1 MSHSGRTGLPFASV
15 RGEVM
20 KDDVSSP
27 WHEGEL
33 TIQRSVGVAERMDA
47 QGRIRLRKFLLEQ
60 HREFFPLLP
69 FIVLGA
75 VDPDGEVW
83 ATLRAGPPGFLTSP
97 DPKILSFRLKR
108 DVDDPAD
115 IGMNDGNSVGVLGI
129 DLSTRRRNRL
139 NGIVRR
145 SDAESFSLE
154 VIQSFGNCPRY
165 IQRRNPVLTRDIDA
179 RGKFPPEI
187 LSSLITG
194 RAREVITQAD
204 TFFVASYI
212 DAKDG
217 SRQVDVSHRGGKPGF
232 VRLDEDGTFTIPDF
246 SGNLFFNTLGNF
258 LINPKAGL
266 LFVDFLTGDELQ
278 LTGEAK
284 VLLGAPE
291 ITAFQGAERIWQFKA
306 RQVIYRPD
314 GLPLRWSLEGGGAS
328 PNSLMTGDWQEAK
341 KRLRASEL
349 PNSWRVFRVA
359 HIKDETALV
368 RSLELEPTGGGGLL
382 HHLAGQHIP
391 IRIQPAGS
399 EVPLVRTYTL
409 SVPPSEN
416 KYRISVK
423 REGIVSRY
431 LHQLNVDDTIE
442 VRAPAGGFTIDAT
455 QDRPAVLLAAGIGI
469 TPMLAMLRHLVDE
482 NARTR
487 HVRQA
492 WLFQSA
498 RRKDELAF
506 SGEIA
511 GTIGVSKG
519 YAKYVSVL
527 SDPDA
532 VAGKDADHVGRIDL
546 ALLKRVLPFD
556 DYDFYLCGP
565 SSFMQ
570 ETYDGLRRLKIAD
583 ERIHAEAFGPSSL
596 RRSTDKPTSRP
607 IDVPASEPTR
617 VIFSE
622 SGKEARWHPGTG
634 TLLEL
639 AEDRGLSPSYGCRSG
654 SCGTCSTKILKGTVA
669 NLLEPSFP
677 VPVGEALICCSIPG
691 QTPGED
697 PSLHLAV

>member
-1 MSHSGRTGLPFASV
+1 MSHSGRTGFPFVSV
-15 RGEVM
+15 QGEVM
-20 KDDVSSP
+20 KNDVSSP
-27 WHEGEL
+27 WHEREL
-33 TIQRSVGVAERMDA
+33 AIQRSVGVAEHMDVP
-47 QGRIRLRKFLLEQ
+47 GRTRLRKFLLEQ

-97 DPKILSFRLKR
+97 DPKILSFRLNR

-115 IGMNDGNSVGVLGI
+115 IGMNDGDSVGVLGI

-145 SDAESFSLE
+145 SGAESFSLE
-154 VIQSFGNCPRY
+154 VVQSFGNCPRY
-165 IQRRNPVLTRDIDA
+165 IQHRNPIFTRDTDVP
-179 RGKFPPEI
+179 GKFPPQM
-187 LSSLITG
+187 LSSLTG
-194 RAREVITQAD
+194 RAREIITQAD

-212 DAKDG
+212 DTKDG

-232 VRLDEDGTFTIPDF
+232 VRLDEEGTFTIPDF
-246 SGNLFFNTLGNF
+246 NGNLFFNTLGNF

-266 LFVDFLTGDELQ
+266 LFVDFSTGDELQ

-284 VLLGAPE
+284 VILDSPE
-291 ITAFQGAERIWQFKA
+291 IAAFQGAERLWQFRA
-306 RQVIYRPD
+306 RQAIYRPD
-314 GLPLRWSLEGGGAS
+314 GLPLRWSLADDGAS
-328 PNSLMTGDWQEAK
+328 PSSLMTGDWQEAK
-341 KRLRASEL
+341 KRLHASEL
-349 PNSWRVFRVA
+349 SSSWRVFRVA
-359 HIKDETALV
+359 HIKDETARV
-368 RSLELEPTGGGGLL
+368 RSLELEPSDGGGIL
-382 HHLAGQHIP
+382 HHRAGQHIP
-391 IRIQPAGS
+391 IRVEPAGS
-399 EVPLVRTYTL
+399 EAPLVRTYTL
-409 SVPPSEN
+409 SVSPSEN

-423 REGIVSRY
+423 RGGIVSSY
-431 LHQLNVDDTIE
+431 LHRLNVGDTIE

-498 RRKDELAF
+498 RLKDELAF
-506 SGEIA
+506 SEEIA
-511 GTIGVSKG
+511 STIKVSRG
-519 YAKYVSVL
+519 YARYISVL
-527 SDPDA
+527 SDPGA

-546 ALLKRVLPFD
+546 GLLKRVLPFD

-570 ETYDGLRRLKIAD
+570 ESYDGLRGLMIAD

-596 RRSTDKPTSRP
+596 RRSTNKPTSRFVN
-607 IDVPASEPTR
+607 IPATQPTR

-622 SGKEARWHPGTG
+622 SGKEARWHPGTA

-654 SCGTCSTKILKGTVA
+654 TCGTCSTKILKGAVA
-669 NLLEPSFP
+669 YLSEPSFP
-677 VPVGEALICCSIPG
+677 VLVGEALICCSIPG
-691 QTPGED
+691 QAPGED
-697 PSLHLAV
+697 PSLHLAM

>member
-1 MSHSGRTGLPFASV
+1 MSHSGRTGFPFDSV

-33 TIQRSVGVAERMDA
+33 AIQRSVGVAEHMDVP
-47 QGRIRLRKFLLEQ
+47 GRTRLRKFLLEQ

-97 DPKILSFRLKR
+97 DPKILSFRLNR
-108 DVDDPAD
+108 DADDPAD
-115 IGMNDGNSVGVLGI
+115 TGMNDGDSVGVLGI

-145 SDAESFSLE
+145 SGAESFSLE

-165 IQRRNPVLTRDIDA
+165 IQYRNPTLTRDIGVP
-179 RGKFPPEI
+179 GKFPPQM
-187 LSSLITG
+187 LPSLTG
-194 RAREVITQAD
+194 RAREIIAQAD

-232 VRLDEDGTFTIPDF
+232 VRLDEEGTFTIPDF
-246 SGNLFFNTLGNF
+246 NGNLFFNTLGNF
-258 LINPKAGL
+258 MINPKAGL
-266 LFVDFLTGDELQ
+266 LFVDFSTGDELQ

-284 VLLGAPE
+284 VNLDSPE
-291 ITAFQGAERIWQFKA
+291 IAAFQGAERIWQFRA
-306 RQVIYRPD
+306 RQAIYRPD
-314 GLPLRWSLEGGGAS
+314 GLPLRWSLVDDGAS
-328 PNSLMTGDWQEAK
+328 PSSLMTGDWQEAK
-341 KRLRASEL
+341 KRLRAGEL
-349 PNSWRVFRVA
+349 SNDWRVFRVA

-368 RSLELEPTGGGGLL
+368 RSLELEPSDGGGLL
-382 HHLAGQHIP
+382 HHRAGQHIP
-391 IRIQPAGS
+391 IRVTPAGS
-399 EVPLVRTYTL
+399 EAPLVRTYTL

-431 LHQLNVDDTIE
+431 LHRLNVDDTIE
-442 VRAPAGGFTIDAT
+442 IRAPAGGFTIDAT
-455 QDRPAVLLAAGIGI
+455 HDRPAVLLAAGIGI

-487 HVRQA
+487 HVRQV

-498 RRKDELAF
+498 RLKDELAF
-506 SGEIA
+506 SVEIA
-511 GTIGVSKG
+511 STIKVSRG
-519 YAKYVSVL
+519 YARYISVL

-570 ETYDGLRRLKIAD
+570 ENYDGLRRLKIAD

-596 RRSTDKPTSRP
+596 RRSTDKPTSRS
-607 IDVPASEPTR
+607 INLPATEPTR

-669 NLLEPSFP
+669 YLSEPSFP
-677 VPVGEALICCSIPG
+677 VPEGEALICCSIPG
-691 QTPGED
+691 RTPGED
-697 PSLHLAV
+697 PSLHLAA

>member
-1 MSHSGRTGLPFASV
+1 
-15 RGEVM
+15 M

-33 TIQRSVGVAERMDA
+33 AMQRSVGVAEQMDA
-47 QGRIRLRKFLLEQ
+47 RGRIRLRKFLLEQ

-83 ATLRAGPPGFLTSP
+83 ATLRAGSPGFLTSP
-97 DPKILSFRLKR
+97 DPKILSFRLNR

-115 IGMNDGNSVGVLGI
+115 IGMNDGDSIGVLGI

-139 NGIVRR
+139 NGIIRR

-165 IQRRNPVLTRDIDA
+165 IQHRNPIFTRHIDA
-179 RGKFPPEI
+179 PGKFPPQM
-187 LSSLITG
+187 LPSLAG
-194 RAREVITQAD
+194 RAREIITQAD

-232 VRLDEDGTFTIPDF
+232 VRLDEDDTLTIPDF
-246 SGNLFFNTLGNF
+246 NGNLFFNTLGNF

-266 LFVDFLTGDELQ
+266 LFVDFSTGDELQ
-278 LTGEAK
+278 ITGEAK
-284 VLLGAPE
+284 VILDSPE
-291 ITAFQGAERIWQFKA
+291 IAAFQGAERIWQFRA
-306 RQVIYRPD
+306 RRAIYRPD
-314 GLPLRWSLEGGGAS
+314 GLPLRWSLEGDGAS
-328 PNSLMTGDWQEAK
+328 PSSLMTGDWQEAK
-341 KRLRASEL
+341 KRLHASEL
-349 PNSWRVFRVA
+349 SNSWRVFRVG
-359 HIKDETALV
+359 HIKDETALT
-368 RSLELEPTGGGGLL
+368 RSLELEPTDGGGLIR
-382 HHLAGQHIP
+382 HLAGQHIP

-399 EVPLVRTYTL
+399 AAPLIRTYTL
-409 SVPPSEN
+409 SVSPSEN

-423 REGIVSRY
+423 REGIVSRC

-442 VRAPAGGFTIDAT
+442 VRSPAGGFTIDAT
-455 QDRPAVLLAAGIGI
+455 QERPAVLLAAGIGI
-469 TPMLAMLRHLVDE
+469 TPMRAMLRYLVDE

-487 HVRQA
+487 HVRQT

-498 RRKDELAF
+498 RLKAELAF
-506 SGEIA
+506 SKEIA
-511 GTIGVSKG
+511 GIIEVSKG
-519 YAKYVSVL
+519 YAKYISVL
-527 SDPDA
+527 SDRDA

-596 RRSTDKPTSRP
+596 RRSTDKPTSRS
-607 IDVPASEPTR
+607 IDVPATESTR

-654 SCGTCSTKILKGTVA
+654 TCGTCSIKILKGTVA
-669 NLLEPSFP
+669 YLSEPSFP
-677 VPVGEALICCSIPG
+677 VQVGEALICCSIPG

>member
-1 MSHSGRTGLPFASV
+1 MSHSGQTSFPFVSV
-15 RGEVM
+15 QGEVM
-20 KDDVSSP
+20 KDDISSP

-33 TIQRSVGVAERMDA
+33 AIQRSVGVAEHMDGP
-47 QGRIRLRKFLLEQ
+47 GRTRLRKVLLEQ

-69 FIVLGA
+69 FVVLGA

-97 DPKILSFRLKR
+97 DPKILSFRLNR

-115 IGMNDGNSVGVLGI
+115 IGMNDGDSVGVLGI

-154 VIQSFGNCPRY
+154 VVQSFGNCPRY
-165 IQRRNPVLTRDIDA
+165 IQHRNPIFNRDIA
-179 RGKFPPEI
+179 VPGKFPPQM
-187 LSSLITG
+187 LSSLTG
-194 RAREVITQAD
+194 RAREIITQAD

-212 DAKDG
+212 DAEDG

-232 VRLDEDGTFTIPDF
+232 VRLDEESTFTIPDF
-246 SGNLFFNTLGNF
+246 NGNLFFNTLGNL

-266 LFVDFLTGDELQ
+266 LFVDFSTGDELQ
-278 LTGEAK
+278 LAGEAK
-284 VLLGAPE
+284 VILDSPE
-291 ITAFQGAERIWQFKA
+291 IAAFQGAERLWQFRA
-306 RQVIYRPD
+306 RRAIYRPD
-314 GLPLRWSLEGGGAS
+314 GLPLRWSFADDGAS
-328 PNSLMTGDWQEAK
+328 PSSLMTGEWQEAQ

-349 PNSWRVFRVA
+349 SNSWRVFRVA
-359 HIKDETALV
+359 HIKDETAVV
-368 RSLELEPTGGGGLL
+368 RSLELEPSDGGGVI
-382 HHLAGQHIP
+382 HHRAGQHIP
-391 IRIQPAGS
+391 IRVKPAGS
-399 EVPLVRTYTL
+399 EAPLVRTYTV

-423 REGIVSRY
+423 REGIVSSY
-431 LHQLNVDDTIE
+431 LHRLNVDDTIE

-469 TPMLAMLRHLVDE
+469 TPLLAMLRHLVDE

-487 HVRQA
+487 HVRQT

-498 RRKDELAF
+498 RLKDELVF
-506 SGEIA
+506 SEEIA
-511 GTIGVSKG
+511 STIKVSRG
-519 YAKYVSVL
+519 YARYISVL
-527 SDPDA
+527 SDPGA

-546 ALLKRVLPFD
+546 GLLKRVLPFD

-570 ETYDGLRRLKIAD
+570 ENYDGLRRLMIAD

-596 RRSTDKPTSRP
+596 RRSTNKPISRS
-607 IDVPASEPTR
+607 INIPATQPTR

-622 SGKEARWHPGTG
+622 SGKEARWHPGTA

-654 SCGTCSTKILKGTVA
+654 TCGTCSAKILKGAVA
-669 NLLEPSFP
+669 YLSEPSFP
-677 VPVGEALICCSIPG
+677 VHVGEALICCSIPG
-691 QTPGED
+691 QAPGED
-697 PSLHLAV
+697 SSLHLAL

>member
-1 MSHSGRTGLPFASV
+1 
-15 RGEVM
+15 M
-20 KDDVSSP
+20 KDDVGSP

-33 TIQRSVGVAERMDA
+33 ALQRSVGVAEQMDA
-47 QGRIRLRKFLLEQ
+47 RGRTRLRKFLLEQ

-75 VDPDGEVW
+75 VDPDGEIW

-115 IGMNDGNSVGVLGI
+115 IGMNDGDAVGALGI

-139 NGIVRR
+139 NGIIQR

-165 IQRRNPVLTRDIDA
+165 IQHRNPIFIRDIDA
-179 RGKFPPEI
+179 PVKFPPQM
-187 LSSLITG
+187 LPSLTS
-194 RAREVITQAD
+194 RAREIVTQSD

-246 SGNLFFNTLGNF
+246 NGNLFFNTLGNF
-258 LINPKAGL
+258 VVNPKAGL
-266 LFVDFLTGDELQ
+266 LFVDFSTGDELQ

-284 VLLGAPE
+284 VILDSPE
-291 ITAFQGAERIWQFKA
+291 IAAFQGAERIWQFRA
-306 RQVIYRPD
+306 RQVIYRPE
-314 GLPLRWSLEGGGAS
+314 GLPLRWSFEGGGAS
-328 PNSLMTGDWQEAK
+328 SNSLMTGDWHEAK

-349 PNSWRVFRVA
+349 SNSWRVFRVA
-359 HIKDETALV
+359 HIKDETALI
-368 RSLELEPTGGGGLL
+368 RSLELEPIDGGGLTR
-382 HHLAGQHIP
+382 HLAGQHIP
-391 IRIQPAGS
+391 IRVQPAGG
-399 EVPLVRTYTL
+399 EAPLVRTYTL
-409 SVPPSEN
+409 SVSPSEN

-423 REGIVSRY
+423 REGIVSRC
-431 LHQLNVDDTIE
+431 LRQLNVGDAIE
-442 VRAPAGGFTIDAT
+442 VRSPAGGFTIDAT

-469 TPMLAMLRHLVDE
+469 TPLLAMLRHLVDE

-498 RRKDELAF
+498 RLKSELAF
-506 SGEIA
+506 SEEIA
-511 GTIGVSKG
+511 RTVEVSNG
-519 YAKYVSVL
+519 YAKYISVL
-527 SDPDA
+527 SDPKA

-546 ALLKRVLPFD
+546 TLLKRVLPFD

-565 SSFMQ
+565 SSFTQ
-570 ETYDGLRRLKIAD
+570 EIYDGLRWLKIAD

-596 RRSTDKPTSRP
+596 RRSTDKPTSRS
-607 IDVPASEPTR
+607 INVPATEPTR
-617 VIFSE
+617 VIFSRSE
-622 SGKEARWHPGTG
+622 GAAARPPL
-634 TLLEL
+634 LLEFQFK
-639 AEDRGLSPSYGCRSG
+639 DR
-654 SCGTCSTKILKGTVA
+654 
-669 NLLEPSFP
+669 
-677 VPVGEALICCSIPG
+677 
-691 QTPGED
+691 
-697 PSLHLAV
+697 

>member
-1 MSHSGRTGLPFASV
+1 
-15 RGEVM
+15 M

-33 TIQRSVGVAERMDA
+33 AIQRSVGVAEQMDA

-83 ATLRAGPPGFLTSP
+83 ATLRAGPPGFLTAP
-97 DPKILSFRLKR
+97 DPKILSFRLNR

-115 IGMNDGNSVGVLGI
+115 IGMNDGDSVGILGI

-139 NGIVRR
+139 NGVIRR
-145 SDAESFSLE
+145 SDVESFSLE

-165 IQRRNPVLTRDIDA
+165 IQHRNPILTREIDVP
-179 RGKFPPEI
+179 GKCPPLI
-187 LSSLITG
+187 LSSLAG
-194 RAREVITQAD
+194 RAREIITRAD

-246 SGNLFFNTLGNF
+246 NGNLFFNTLGNF

-266 LFVDFLTGDELQ
+266 LFVDFSTGDELQ

-284 VLLGAPE
+284 VILDSPE
-291 ITAFQGAERIWQFKA
+291 IAAFQGAERIWQFRA
-306 RQVIYRPD
+306 RQMIYRPER
-314 GLPLRWSLEGGGAS
+314 LPLRWSLEGGGAS
-328 PNSLMTGDWQEAK
+328 PSSLMTGDWQEAK
-341 KRLRASEL
+341 KRLRASKL
-349 PNSWRVFRVA
+349 SNSWRVFRVA

-368 RSLELEPTGGGGLL
+368 RSLELEPTDGAGLI
-382 HHLAGQHIP
+382 HHQAGQHVS

-399 EVPLVRTYTL
+399 GAPLVRTYTL

-423 REGIVSRY
+423 REGIVSRC

-442 VRAPAGGFTIDAT
+442 VRSPAGGFTIDAT

-469 TPMLAMLRHLVDE
+469 TPILAMLRHLVDE

-506 SGEIA
+506 SEEIA
-511 GTIGVSKG
+511 STIKVSKG
-519 YAKYVSVL
+519 YAKYISVL

-532 VAGKDADHVGRIDL
+532 VAGNDADHVGRIDL

-596 RRSTDKPTSRP
+596 RRSTAEPTSHS
-607 IDVPASEPTR
+607 INVAATEPTR

-622 SGKEARWHPGTG
+622 SAKEARWHPGTG

-654 SCGTCSTKILKGTVA
+654 NCGTCSIKILKGTVVY
-669 NLLEPSFP
+669 LSEPSFP
-677 VPVGEALICCSIPG
+677 VPMGEALICCSIPG
-691 QTPGED
+691 QAPGED

>member
-1 MSHSGRTGLPFASV
+1 
-15 RGEVM
+15 M

-33 TIQRSVGVAERMDA
+33 AIQRSVGVAEHMDVP
-47 QGRIRLRKFLLEQ
+47 GRTRLRKILLEQ

-83 ATLRAGPPGFLTSP
+83 ATLRVGSPGFLTSP
-97 DPKILSFRLKR
+97 DPKILSFRLDR

-115 IGMNDGNSVGVLGI
+115 IGMNDGDSVGVLGI

-145 SDAESFSLE
+145 SGAESFSLE

-165 IQRRNPVLTRDIDA
+165 IQHRNPIFARDTDA
-179 RGKFPPEI
+179 PGKFPPQM
-187 LSSLITG
+187 LPSLTG
-194 RAREVITQAD
+194 RAREIITQAD

-212 DAKDG
+212 DAEDG

-246 SGNLFFNTLGNF
+246 NGNLFFNTLGNF

-266 LFVDFLTGDELQ
+266 LFVDFPTGDELQ

-284 VLLGAPE
+284 VILDSPE
-291 ITAFQGAERIWQFKA
+291 IAAFQGAERIWQFRA
-306 RQVIYRPD
+306 RRVIYRPE

-328 PNSLMTGDWQEAK
+328 PNSLMTGDWQEAQ
-341 KRLRASEL
+341 KRLLASEL
-349 PNSWRVFRVA
+349 SNSWRVFRVA

-368 RSLELEPTGGGGLL
+368 RSLELEPTDGGGLI

-399 EVPLVRTYTL
+399 EAPLVRTYTL
-409 SVPPSEN
+409 SVSPSEN

-423 REGIVSRY
+423 REGIVSRC
-431 LHQLNVDDTIE
+431 LHQLNVGDAIE
-442 VRAPAGGFTIDAT
+442 VRSPAGGFTVDAR

-469 TPMLAMLRHLVDE
+469 TPMLAMLRHLVDD

-487 HVRQA
+487 HVRQV

-498 RRKDELAF
+498 RLRDELAF
-506 SGEIA
+506 SEEIA
-511 GTIGVSKG
+511 STIRASRG
-519 YAKYVSVL
+519 YARYISVL

-570 ETYDGLRRLKIAD
+570 ENYDGLRRLKIAD

-596 RRSTDKPTSRP
+596 RRSMDKPISRS
-607 IDVPASEPTR
+607 INLPATEPTR

-639 AEDRGLSPSYGCRSG
+639 AEDRGLSPPYGCRSG
-654 SCGTCSTKILKGTVA
+654 NCGTCRTKILRGAVVY
-669 NLLEPSFP
+669 LSEPSFP

-691 QTPGED
+691 QTSGED

>member
-1 MSHSGRTGLPFASV
+1 
-15 RGEVM
+15 M

-33 TIQRSVGVAERMDA
+33 TIQRSVGVAEQMDA
-47 QGRIRLRKFLLEQ
+47 RGRIRLRKFLLEQ

-69 FIVLGA
+69 FVVLGA

-115 IGMNDGNSVGVLGI
+115 IGTNDGDSVGVLGI

-139 NGIVRR
+139 NGIIRR

-165 IQRRNPVLTRDIDA
+165 IQRRNPILIRDIDA
-179 RGKFPPEI
+179 RGKFPPQI
-187 LSSLITG
+187 LSSLING
-194 RAREVITQAD
+194 RAREIITQAD

-246 SGNLFFNTLGNF
+246 NGNLFFNTLGNF

-284 VLLGAPE
+284 VLLGSPE
-291 ITAFQGAERIWQFKA
+291 ITAFQGAERIWQFRA

-328 PNSLMTGDWQEAK
+328 PNSLMTGDWHEAK

-368 RSLELEPTGGGGLL
+368 RSLELEPTDGGGLL
-382 HHLAGQHIP
+382 RHLAGQHIP
-391 IRIQPAGS
+391 IRIQLAGS

-423 REGIVSRY
+423 RDGIVSRY

-469 TPMLAMLRHLVDE
+469 TPMLAMVRHLVDE
-482 NARTR
+482 NARTQ

-519 YAKYVSVL
+519 YAKYISVL

-596 RRSTDKPTSRP
+596 RRSTDKPTSRS
-607 IDVPASEPTR
+607 IEVPATDPTR
-617 VIFSE
+617 VIFGE

-654 SCGTCSTKILKGTVA
+654 NCGTCSVKILKGTVA
-669 NLLEPSFP
+669 YLMEPSFP

>member
-1 MSHSGRTGLPFASV
+1 MSYSGRTGLSFVSV

-20 KDDVSSP
+20 KDDISSP

-33 TIQRSVGVAERMDA
+33 AIQRSVGVAEHMDIP
-47 QGRIRLRKFLLEQ
+47 GRTRLRKFLLEQ

-97 DPKILSFRLKR
+97 DPKILSFRLNR

-115 IGMNDGNSVGVLGI
+115 VGMNDGDSVAVLGI

-139 NGIVRR
+139 NGIVRH
-145 SDAESFSLE
+145 SGAESFSLE

-165 IQRRNPVLTRDIDA
+165 IHHRNPIFIRDIDA
-179 RGKFPPEI
+179 PGKFPPQM
-187 LSSLITG
+187 LPSLTG
-194 RAREVITQAD
+194 RAREIITQAD

-232 VRLDEDGTFTIPDF
+232 VRLDEDDTFTIPDF
-246 SGNLFFNTLGNF
+246 NGNLFFNTLGNF

-266 LFVDFLTGDELQ
+266 LFVDFSTGDELQ

-284 VLLGAPE
+284 IILDSPE
-291 ITAFQGAERIWQFKA
+291 IAAFQGAERIWQFRA
-306 RQVIYRPD
+306 RRAIYRPD
-314 GLPLRWSLEGGGAS
+314 ALPLRWSLVGDGAS
-328 PNSLMTGDWQEAK
+328 PSSLMTGDWQEAK

-349 PNSWRVFRVA
+349 SNSWRVFRVA

-368 RSLELEPTGGGGLL
+368 RSLELEPTDGNGLL
-382 HHLAGQHIP
+382 HHRAGQHIP
-391 IRIQPAGS
+391 IRVKPAGN
-399 EVPLVRTYTL
+399 EAPLVRTYTL

-431 LHQLNVDDTIE
+431 LHRLDVDDTIE

-469 TPMLAMLRHLVDE
+469 TPMLAMLRHLVHE

-498 RRKDELAF
+498 RLKDELAF
-506 SGEIA
+506 SEEIA
-511 GTIGVSKG
+511 STIRVSRG
-519 YAKYVSVL
+519 YARYISVL

-570 ETYDGLRRLKIAD
+570 ENYDGLRRLKIAD
-583 ERIHAEAFGPSSL
+583 ERIHAESFGPSSL
-596 RRSTDKPTSRP
+596 RRSIDKPTSRS
-607 IDVPASEPTR
+607 INLPATEPTR
-617 VIFSE
+617 VIFGE

-654 SCGTCSTKILKGTVA
+654 SCGTCRTKIVKGAVA
-669 NLLEPSFP
+669 YLSEPSFP

-691 QTPGED
+691 QTSDED